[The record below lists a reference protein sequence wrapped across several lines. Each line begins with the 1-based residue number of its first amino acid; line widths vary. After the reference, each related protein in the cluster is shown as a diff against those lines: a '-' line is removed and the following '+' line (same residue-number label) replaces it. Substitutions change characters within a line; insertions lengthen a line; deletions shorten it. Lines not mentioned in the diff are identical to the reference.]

1 MNKYDLISALSS
13 SEENDVLIEIDGV
26 LYEIN
31 EELDHAPEVFDG
43 FDIAYPAAIVLKPK
57 EDLL

>member
-13 SEENDVLIEIDGV
+13 CEENEVLIEIDGV

-31 EELDHAPEVFDG
+31 DELDHAPEAFDG